1 MPAAT
6 ISNPTALR
14 MADIMLHGLKRSLGY
29 GELLLKDIPA
39 DKFAHMPH
47 PTMNHPAFIIGHL
60 SLYPNRLFTML
71 DRKDLVKDKPGYPEL
86 FQAGV
91 QCVEQ
96 VGRYPKKDEI
106 VSFYV
111 ERYTAIS
118 NFLPSLDDEVF
129 SRENPMEG
137 RMREVFPQI
146 GLACNFLL
154 NNHHMMH
161 LGQVSAWRRC
171 IGLGSVM

>member
-6 ISNPTALR
+6 VSAPTSLR
-14 MADIMLHGLKRSLGY
+14 MADIMLHGMKRSLAY

-47 PTMNHPAFIIGHL
+47 PTLNHPAFIIGHL
-60 SLYPNRLFTML
+60 SIYPNRLFTML
-71 DRKDLVKDKPGYPEL
+71 GRKELVKEKAGYPEL

-91 QCVEQ
+91 ACVEQ
-96 VGRYPKKDEI
+96 DGRYPKKDEI
-106 VSFYV
+106 VAYYV
-111 ERYTAIS
+111 ERYTAIG
-118 NFLPSLDDEVF
+118 NLLPTLDDEVF

-137 RMREVFPQI
+137 RIKEMFPQL
-146 GLACNFLL
+146 GLAFNFML

-171 IGLGSVM
+171 IGLGSAM